1 MSMSGLIDERASVV
15 TLYPVISQPY
25 TNCVF
30 RAGLCEGAG
39 VDTVYVELERNGE
52 RDVLLL
58 LRPDEMAALV
68 YCMGGTLY
76 STLIEQVPVDGET
89 T

>member
-1 MSMSGLIDERASVV
+1 MSMSGLIDERADVV

-30 RAGLCEGAG
+30 RAGLCEGAD
-39 VDTVYVELERNGE
+39 VDTVYIEMERDGE

-68 YCMGGTLY
+68 YCMGGALY
-76 STLIEQVPVDGET
+76 SKLIEQVPADEDSQ
-89 T
+89 